1 MAKNIVKVKVS
12 GLRELDKK
20 LNDLDLELRKRAAR
34 EAGREAMKPVAE
46 RMKNKI
52 PVDTGGLKDTI
63 RVSATTAPSRLKKYS
78 KKASMI
84 ASASVGRKS
93 HKEGGTGHQALQL
106 EFGTHRKHHMEA
118 QPFVR
123 PAIQG
128 HEKTV
133 FMHFRKHLNKSIN
146 KFARRNKNK

>member
-1 MAKNIVKVKVS
+1 MAKNTVTVKVS
-12 GLRELDKK
+12 GLKELNKK

-34 EAGREAMKPVAE
+34 EAGREAIKPVAE

-52 PVDTGGLKDTI
+52 AVDTGGLKDTI

-106 EFGTHRKHHMEA
+106 EYGTDNMEA

-128 HEKTV
+128 HEKSV

-146 KFARRNKNK
+146 KFARRMKNK

>member
-12 GLRELDKK
+12 GLKELEKK

-34 EAGREAMKPVAE
+34 EAGREAIKPVAE

-93 HKEGGTGHQALQL
+93 HKEGGTGHQALQI
-106 EFGTHRKHHMEA
+106 EYGTDKMDA

-123 PAIQG
+123 PSIQG

-133 FMHFRKHLNKSIN
+133 FMHFRKHLRKSID